1 MAGPRK
7 LTTSDVDR
15 GRALADYLAERLPM
29 DRAGADA
36 LVRGGAV
43 YLDRHR
49 IENPAHLLGTSHRLV
64 VHLPAAA
71 AAAAPESA
79 SASAD
84 SAADPA
90 STSSAS
96 SSSAAS
102 TSSASSCSASP
113 ASAADWVVHQD
124 NEVVVVDKPA
134 GVPSQ
139 ATRASSAS
147 ALDRLVA
154 AAIDREA
161 RLLHRIDRGASGL
174 VLFTR
179 TPAAR
184 RRFAALLASYQLERT
199 YCAAVWGHWQRA
211 DGALSGSIGRDPH
224 DHRRMVV
231 GPGRPA
237 LTRFRLVRHGTA
249 PGGEPVSLLQL
260 DLVTGRTH
268 QIRVHLADAGH
279 PICGDA
285 LYGSDRPP
293 SDRLFLHAHRLAWP
307 DTTPVI
313 APVPTAFSDLVG

>member
-15 GRALADYLAERLPM
+15 GRALADYLAERLSI

-49 IENPAHLLGTSHRLV
+49 IEDPDHLLGTSHRLV

-71 AAAAPESA
+71 APDPAAAAVA
-79 SASAD
+79 S
-84 SAADPA
+84 
-90 STSSAS
+90 
-96 SSSAAS
+96 
-102 TSSASSCSASP
+102 

-124 NEVVVVDKPA
+124 TEVVVVDKPA

-154 AAIDREA
+154 AAIDHEA

-285 LYGSDRPP
+285 LYGADRPP
-293 SDRLFLHAHRLAWP
+293 IDRLLLHAHRLAWP
-307 DTTPVI
+307 DTTPVV
-313 APVPTAFSDLVG
+313 APVPMAFSDLVG

>member
-49 IENPAHLLGTSHRLV
+49 IEDPDHLLGTSHRLV

-71 AAAAPESA
+71 AAPDS
-79 SASAD
+79 D
-84 SAADPA
+84 SAAAADP
-90 STSSAS
+90 S
-96 SSSAAS
+96 SSSAAG
-102 TSSASSCSASP
+102 SS

-124 NEVVVVDKPA
+124 TEVVVVDKPA

-139 ATRASSAS
+139 ATRASSAG

-293 SDRLFLHAHRLAWP
+293 IDRLLLHAHRLAWP
-307 DTTPVI
+307 DTSPVV
-313 APVPTAFSDLVG
+313 APVPMAFSDLVG